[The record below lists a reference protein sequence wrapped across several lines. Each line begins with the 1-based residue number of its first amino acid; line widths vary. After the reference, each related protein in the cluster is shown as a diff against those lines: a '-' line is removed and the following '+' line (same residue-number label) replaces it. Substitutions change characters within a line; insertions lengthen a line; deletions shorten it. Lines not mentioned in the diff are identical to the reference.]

1 MKYLTIFIAIFVI
14 ASFGCAQK
22 SVQMSPTEQ
31 RQADAVQAG
40 KYPPAEESTK
50 VREGGVTEEELAAR
64 DKAKGLSSGLPGL
77 DMTGK
82 SLLLDVLFEFDSY
95 TIKTEYYPKLNE
107 IGTLLKSQRNMNIAV
122 EGNCDERGTIEYNL
136 ALGQKRAEAVKSYL
150 VKMGVDGTRIKVI
163 SYGKEMPVDP
173 GHTEDAWAK
182 NRRAHVKID
191 QKG

>member
-1 MKYLTIFIAIFVI
+1 MKYLTVFMAIFLI

-40 KYPPAEESTK
+40 KYPPAEESAK
-50 VREGGVTEEELAAR
+50 MREGGVIEEELAAR
-64 DKAKGLSSGLPGL
+64 DKMKGVSGLSNRDVG
-77 DMTGK
+77 DK

-95 TIKTEYYPKLNE
+95 TIKADYYPKLNE
-107 IGTLLKSQRNMNIAV
+107 IGARLKSQRNMNIAV

-150 VKMGVDGTRIKVI
+150 VKIGVDSTRIRAI
-163 SYGKEMPVDP
+163 SYGKEMPVDL
-173 GHTEDAWAK
+173 GHTEEAWAR
-182 NRRAHVKID
+182 NRRAHLKID

>member
-1 MKYLTIFIAIFVI
+1 MKYLTVFIAIFII

-40 KYPPAEESTK
+40 KYPPIEESTK
-50 VREGGVTEEELAAR
+50 TREGGVTEEDLAAR
-64 DKAKGLSSGLPGL
+64 DKMKGLSGSSSL
-77 DMTGK
+77 DMAGR

-95 TIKTEYYPKLNE
+95 TIKAEYYPKLNE
-107 IGTLLKSQRNMNIAV
+107 IGALLKSQRNTNITV

-136 ALGQKRAEAVKSYL
+136 ALGQKRAEAVKNYL
-150 VKMGVDGTRIKVI
+150 VKMGVDSARIRAM

-173 GHTEDAWAK
+173 GHTEEAWTK
-182 NRRAHVKID
+182 NRRAHIKID